1 MVEDDSTFRKID
13 DLYKELEL
21 IFLGLKGHLAK
32 IEMHF
37 RSVELDYMYKN
48 VEENVYLEKMQKI
61 NKKIFYL
68 NDVLE
73 GLKKMEKSLQQEDE

>member
-1 MVEDDSTFRKID
+1 
-13 DLYKELEL
+13 
-21 IFLGLKGHLAK
+21 
-32 IEMHF
+32 
-37 RSVELDYMYKN
+37 MYKN